1 MLPSFCNDEI
11 IRVRPATKTERGSVI
26 PDWDPEKV
34 EMLEIDGCSVQP
46 AATTSTFDGRVNG
59 TTEQLTAY
67 LPEDADVEAGDR
79 IIYEGDTYTIMGK
92 PKKWKGARNLSN
104 IQLTLEKWEG

>member
-1 MLPSFCNDEI
+1 
-11 IRVRPATKTERGSVI
+11 
-26 PDWDPEKV
+26 
-34 EMLEIDGCSVQP
+34 MLEIDGCSVQP